1 MKKNIAIIGA
11 GGFGRE
17 TACCLRAIN
26 GESPSWNLIG
36 FFDDGVAAGTENEY
50 GRVLGTVEDLNAW
63 KEPLSVVIA
72 IASPR
77 ALERISGL
85 LDNPLLDFPNIIAP
99 DVKFYDRGR
108 VAMGKGN
115 VISFGHIF
123 SCHVDMGDFNMFSC
137 GSLIGHDVTL
147 GNWNVVANGC
157 KVSGGVTLGKRRP
170 GRQFHPGPGCA
181 GGRHLCGLS
190 RRAEKEAVPCA
201 GEEIHRLAVPGL
213 HGGGGGKVRA

>member
-36 FFDDGVAAGTENEY
+36 FFDDGWPPERKTSTAG
-50 GRVLGTVEDLNAW
+50 VLATVEDL
-63 KEPLSVVIA
+63 KCLEG
-72 IASPR
+72 ASFR
-77 ALERISGL
+77 CDRDCFATALERISGL

-115 VISFGHIF
+115 VTASATSSAAMWTWEISTC
-123 SCHVDMGDFNMFSC
+123 S
-137 GSLIGHDVTL
+137 
-147 GNWNVVANGC
+147 A
-157 KVSGGVTLGKRRP
+157 
-170 GRQFHPGPGCA
+170 
-181 GGRHLCGLS
+181 
-190 RRAEKEAVPCA
+190 AVP
-201 GEEIHRLAVPGL
+201 
-213 HGGGGGKVRA
+213 

>member
-1 MKKNIAIIGA
+1 MKKNIAIVGA

-36 FFDDGVAAGTENEY
+36 FFDDGVPAGTENEY
-50 GRVLGTVEDLNAW
+50 GCVLGPVEDLNAW

-99 DVKFYDRGR
+99 DVKFYDRDR
-108 VAMGKGN
+108 MVMGKGT
-115 VISFGHIF
+115 SSASAIF
-123 SCHVDMGDFNMFSC
+123 SAAMWKWGTSTCSV
-137 GSLIGHDVTL
+137 
-147 GNWNVVANGC
+147 
-157 KVSGGVTLGKRRP
+157 
-170 GRQFHPGPGCA
+170 
-181 GGRHLCGLS
+181 
-190 RRAEKEAVPCA
+190 AVP
-201 GEEIHRLAVPGL
+201 
-213 HGGGGGKVRA
+213 

>member
-123 SCHVDMGDFNMFSC
+123 SCHVDMGDFNLFSC

-157 KVSGGVTLGKRRP
+157 KVSGGVTLGNANFL
-170 GRQFHPGPGCA
+170 GAASWC
-181 GGRHLCGLS
+181 S
-190 RRAEKEAVPCA
+190 RAAR
-201 GEEIHRLAVPGL
+201 
-213 HGGGGGKVRA
+213 

>member
-99 DVKFYDRGR
+99 DVKF
-108 VAMGKGN
+108 
-115 VISFGHIF
+115 
-123 SCHVDMGDFNMFSC
+123 
-137 GSLIGHDVTL
+137 
-147 GNWNVVANGC
+147 
-157 KVSGGVTLGKRRP
+157 
-170 GRQFHPGPGCA
+170 
-181 GGRHLCGLS
+181 
-190 RRAEKEAVPCA
+190 
-201 GEEIHRLAVPGL
+201 
-213 HGGGGGKVRA
+213 